1 MHSGLNFFDYV
12 IMLSGFVLCLKR
24 VADMER
30 YHVLRVVVLTSILGV
45 IAVIL
50 FQAFA
55 WTFFYYAPPPPCDN
69 DGHFCIEMLVQF
81 PIPTL

>member
-12 IMLSGFVLCLKR
+12 IILSGFVLCLKR

-45 IAVIL
+45 VLVII
-50 FQAFA
+50 FQAFVA
-55 WTFFYYAPPPPCDN
+55 TFFYYPPPADCGD
-69 DGHFCIEMLVQF
+69 DGHFCLTEM
-81 PIPTL
+81 

>member
-12 IMLSGFVLCLKR
+12 IILSGFALCLKR

-30 YHVLRVVVLTSILGV
+30 YHALRVVVLTVILGLV
-45 IAVIL
+45 LVVL

-55 WTFFYYAPPPPCDN
+55 RAFFYYPPPDCIDPAA
-69 DGHFCIEMLVQF
+69 FCLTEI
-81 PIPTL
+81 